1 MLTSCCTLLSPCR
14 SSDPLGAAELLLAAG
29 DSRRAA
35 RLVATH
41 IARRVEQQQKQ
52 QDRQAEQA
60 AAGAASAAGSRPAGE
75 VQVEERAWELL
86 HRCISA
92 QTDAQSASLLR
103 KQLEPQG
110 KLAAALSNSG
120 SSAAKRLLVYQGQ
133 ALLLEARLVLQPWV
147 AAPRSSGGK
156 GAATAPKASGGAAPP
171 ASWESRAAEEATTGA
186 DAGAKG
192 PQQGWVEAE
201 ALLREAAACFA
212 RGGNQYGLLE
222 GLALGCVASLEQKKQ
237 AGAGESPEV
246 TASIL
251 ESAGVGAAEAAA
263 ALAAEAAAAA
273 TAAQLSAPRKA
284 RGAEASKKDVQED
297 GSDPNTKGSKPPA
310 PSRHEV
316 LLKQAEL
323 AVGLVR
329 LAQHASAA
337 LGKAPD
343 PTSPM
348 LLQLEQHYGLDG
360 LRRPLPPVPGKGKD
374 PMVAVRPG
382 TNVWWALVGPRCT
395 AATRAKLGA
404 GSAGAAAAGGS
415 KWGKKQEGASASYAA
430 AAASNAPVPL
440 HKVRTGDL
448 MARWTKAAQAT
459 ADASPGFVP
468 DEVGLLTRARV
479 TRFLVRDI
487 SVKAACAAHVALKN
501 AVEAWFDGA
510 GKEWKTD
517 SRELLARLRPVLR
530 AVRCGQ
536 LAARHVKAV
545 QQFDLPKETAV
556 RFGDTNHS
564 TITCTGTS
572 LHACCILAPGPVL
585 LPSTP
590 SRAMWIAAVVT
601 AAVRTSACSPYL
613 CALVQCT

>member
-1 MLTSCCTLLSPCR
+1 MGVCVAISHR
-14 SSDPLGAAELLLAAG
+14 SFDSLGAAELLLAAG

-41 IARRVEQQQKQ
+41 IARRVEQQQEGQ
-52 QDRQAEQA
+52 ERQAE
-60 AAGAASAAGSRPAGE
+60 AGAASAAGPRPAAE

-86 HRCISA
+86 HKCIAA

-110 KLAAALSNSG
+110 KLAAALANSG
-120 SSAAKRLLVYQGQ
+120 SSAAKRLLVYRGQ
-133 ALLLEARLVLQPWV
+133 AMLLEARLVLQPWV
-147 AAPRSSGGK
+147 AAPRSTGGK
-156 GAATAPKASGGAAPP
+156 GAAPASKAGASAAGSAPAP
-171 ASWESRAAEEATTGA
+171 ASWESRAESAEAKEGA
-186 DAGAKG
+186 AGAQV

-273 TAAQLSAPRKA
+273 TAKTAAPLSAPRKA
-284 RGAEASKKDVQED
+284 WGAEASKKDAKED
-297 GSDPNTKGSKPPA
+297 GSEPNAKGSKPPA
-310 PSRHEV
+310 PSRQEV

-343 PTSPM
+343 ATSPV

-360 LRRPLPPVPGKGKD
+360 LRRPMPPVPGKGKD

-395 AATRAKLGA
+395 AATRAKLGT
-404 GSAGAAAAGGS
+404 GSAAAAAAAAAAGGR
-415 KWGKKQEGASASYAA
+415 GKKQEGASVSYAA
-430 AAASNAPVPL
+430 ATASNAAVAL

-448 MARWTKAAQAT
+448 MARWAKAAQAA
-459 ADASPGFVP
+459 ADASTGFVP

-501 AVEAWFDGA
+501 ALEAWFEEDG
-510 GKEWKTD
+510 GGREWKTD
-517 SRELLARLRPVLR
+517 SKELLVRLRPVLR
-530 AVRCGQ
+530 AARCCQ
-536 LAARHVKAV
+536 LAASHVKTV

-556 RFGDTNHS
+556 SDAGFKLLRRYHYQP
-564 TITCTGTS
+564 
-572 LHACCILAPGPVL
+572 ACCNLAPAPVL
-585 LPSTP
+585 P
-590 SRAMWIAAVVT
+590 
-601 AAVRTSACSPYL
+601 
-613 CALVQCT
+613 